1 MKNVINLLGLFL
13 PFPKIAL
20 CHITQDFVTFYKGDV
35 SMSPQNVM
43 YEPS

>member
-13 PFPKIAL
+13 PFPKIAFS
-20 CHITQDFVTFYKGDV
+20 HITQDLTFFKGDV